1 MLILTRKKGETIQ
14 IGDDIEITISAIQGE
29 QVKIGIKAPKNI
41 DVFRKEVYENILEE
55 NQKAALVS
63 SDILIALNKKIKDNE
78 S

>member
-41 DVFRKEVYENILEE
+41 DVYRKEVYENILEE

-63 SDILIALNKKIKDNE
+63 SDILIAFNKKMKDK
-78 S
+78 